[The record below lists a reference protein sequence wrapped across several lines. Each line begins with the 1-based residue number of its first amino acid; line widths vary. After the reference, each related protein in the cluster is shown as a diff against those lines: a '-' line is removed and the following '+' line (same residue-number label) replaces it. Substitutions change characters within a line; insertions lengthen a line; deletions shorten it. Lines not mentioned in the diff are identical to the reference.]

1 MVGPNRRLI
10 RLDADVATMLQVP
23 LFPGVPGGPEL
34 LIIFM
39 VILLV
44 FGPVVLGVVVLF
56 AYLRRKRGD
65 EDEKSERIAELEA
78 RIDELE
84 GGSAES
90 ADARRS
96 DTEAASGT
104 DRRTSEDD

>member
-1 MVGPNRRLI
+1 MI
-10 RLDADVATMLQVP
+10 RLDGDVATMLQVP

-65 EDEKSERIAELEA
+65 EDEKTERIAELEA

-84 GGSAES
+84 RGPAGSGEPS
-90 ADARRS
+90 RS
-96 DTEAASGT
+96 DADPSSGT
-104 DRRTSEDD
+104 DRRASEED